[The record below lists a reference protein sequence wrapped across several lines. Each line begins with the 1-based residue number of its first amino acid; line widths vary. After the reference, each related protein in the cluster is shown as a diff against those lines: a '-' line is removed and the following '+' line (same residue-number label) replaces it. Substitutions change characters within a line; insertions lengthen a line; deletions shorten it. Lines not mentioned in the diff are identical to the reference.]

1 MCRKLILDQYCH
13 FDVDKQ
19 LDVNMDRAILPM
31 LQIKWAAEELI
42 SLPLLVLKKVL
53 IPDRILHWFAFD
65 DFHDDDND
73 DDDEDG
79 DFFYD
84 DDISDDVS
92 DDDDDDDDDA
102 MVMKM
107 KMTTVLMMTMTLV
120 LMIIMMVMAI
130 D

>member
-92 DDDDDDDDDA
+92 DDDDDDDDGSNGDENENDDC
-102 MVMKM
+102 
-107 KMTTVLMMTMTLV
+107 L
-120 LMIIMMVMAI
+120 
-130 D
+130 DDDDDSGFDDNNDGDGN